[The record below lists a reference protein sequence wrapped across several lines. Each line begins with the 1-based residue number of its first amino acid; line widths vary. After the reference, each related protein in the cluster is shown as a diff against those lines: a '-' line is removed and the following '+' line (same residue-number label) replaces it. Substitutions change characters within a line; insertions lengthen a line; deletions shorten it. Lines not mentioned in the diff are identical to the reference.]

1 MALPDFLVAGVTKAE
16 RQHCTRRCPVIRAC
30 SCRRS
35 GNRSSSSPTGPPP
48 ASGGPGDA
56 LTYREHVWQR
66 DRLQEPF
73 QPTRPRRRRA
83 AGEHPAELVASPD
96 DGRDGAVGQRLLRV
110 RGGVFAGDIGDHP
123 GLGSEEGLR
132 QRRAL
137 LPAFEDDIRLLER
150 VLGEDF
156 GDWLAPRTRSGGLV
170 GARPAGQGQAK
181 NGRRR

>member
-1 MALPDFLVAGVTKAE
+1 MSPVKEPKFFL
-16 RQHCTRRCPVIRAC
+16 
-30 SCRRS
+30 SD
-35 GNRSSSSPTGPPP
+35 GPPP
-48 ASGGPGDA
+48 TKGGPGDA

-83 AGEHPAELVASPD
+83 AGEHPAELVARPD

-181 NGRRR
+181 NGHRR